1 MSAAPT
7 PPRTSRVTAV
17 RVPGAAAAPTPPAA
31 PAAAAAPPAADP
43 LGEQPA
49 AALDGNDGNEGED
62 NGEALTAG
70 APDLDDGAATA
81 EKPQTITMTQDQL
94 DAAIARAVSKGI
106 SNTLAMQRA
115 ASAPVRDAELPDQS
129 EIDRDRITR
138 PVLSKQGYVVPAKYG
153 QTATPAAHRSLI

>member
-31 PAAAAAPPAADP
+31 
-43 LGEQPA
+43 PA